1 MTTTHHRLHVS
12 LVGLAD
18 RDTLTEYD
26 SEHVIILTGD
36 PEAIREIGGALV
48 GRYVS
53 ALTPEPAPAKP
64 SIPTP
69 WLPWSPNGEIRYD
82 DPQAALAVSADV
94 YESRA
99 GWRWAAIV
107 TPYVMPEDEETGAR
121 VPGVPLVPGTP
132 VHSGTQ
138 IDGSESEAKAAC
150 EAWIVAAVRLVDGG
164 GK

>member
-1 MTTTHHRLHVS
+1 MTTTPHRLHVS

-36 PEAIREIGGALV
+36 PDAIREIGGALV

-53 ALTPEPAPAKP
+53 ALTLAPAPAKP

-82 DPQAALAVSADV
+82 DPQAVLAVYADV

-99 GWRWAAIV
+99 GWRWAAAV
-107 TPYVMPEDEETGAR
+107 TPYVYPKHES
-121 VPGVPLVPGTP
+121 GVILPDTAPRRGTP
-132 VHSGTQ
+132 IVTSTPR
-138 IDGSESEAKAAC
+138 IAGSESEAKAAC
-150 EAWIVAAVRLVDGG
+150 EAWIVEAVQRADGG